1 MTLSAGTFTF
11 CDVKTG
17 RGAAILTLGPA
28 QIDVERDVVIG
39 TNTRIG
45 PDSGSAP
52 VLVNAAGKMVR
63 VSQSGEANAAFVAP
77 DARISFGRDAHL
89 VGCFCTD
96 RAKSD
101 KHITLECPAF

>member
-1 MTLSAGTFTF
+1 MLVGPGQRLGPLAPGVYGRLQVLNGGAVTLSAGAFTF

-17 RGAAILTLGPA
+17 RGAAIRTLGPA
-28 QIDVERDVVIG
+28 H
-39 TNTRIG
+39 
-45 PDSGSAP
+45 
-52 VLVNAAGKMVR
+52 
-63 VSQSGEANAAFVAP
+63 AAFVAP